1 MRIKDA
7 LLSDSALSAALQFTL
22 KVVSNSENTY
32 IFKIFKLKIENILIN
47 QRILIFHVSS
57 WERRRQLEVKTDGSP
72 EHLN

>member
-7 LLSDSALSAALQFTL
+7 LLSGSALSAVLQLTL
-22 KVVSNSENTY
+22 KVASSSENTY
-32 IFKIFKLKIENILIN
+32 IFKIFKLKTENILIN

-57 WERRRQLEVKTDGSP
+57 WERRKQLEVKTDGSP